1 MFTFEVD
8 DEITLRL
15 LTETDAD
22 ELFQL
27 IDYSRDHLREW
38 LGWIDR
44 TKTVHDSKQFI
55 QTCTK
60 IHEKRQGLTLGIYL
74 HDKLAGVIGFN
85 TIDWTNRI
93 GVIGYWLGS
102 NFQGEGIMT
111 RAVTGLI
118 DYGYHQLGLNRMEI
132 RAAFENTKSRAIP
145 ERLGF
150 MQEGQIRQ
158 GEWLYDHYVDLVVYG
173 MLASEW
179 DFERSLS

>member
-1 MFTFEVD
+1 VFTFEVD

-15 LTETDAD
+15 LNETDAD
-22 ELFQL
+22 NLFQL
-27 IDYSRDHLREW
+27 IDHSRDHLREW
-38 LGWIDR
+38 LAWIDG

-55 QTCTK
+55 QACMK
-60 IHEKRQGLTLGIYL
+60 IHEKRQGLTLGIYF

-102 NFQGEGIMT
+102 SFQGEGIMT

-118 DYGYHQLGLNRMEI
+118 DYGFHQLGLNRMEI
-132 RAAFENTKSRAIP
+132 RAAFENVKSRAIP

-179 DFERSLS
+179 DFDRSLS